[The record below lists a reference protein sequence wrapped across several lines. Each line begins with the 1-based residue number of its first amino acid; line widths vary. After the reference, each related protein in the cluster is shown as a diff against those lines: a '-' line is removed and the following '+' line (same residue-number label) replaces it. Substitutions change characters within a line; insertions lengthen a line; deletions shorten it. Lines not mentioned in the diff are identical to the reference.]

1 MAFSVMA
8 VTVDK
13 LSALVEY
20 LNRLTARAPLD
31 TLERQLQSLPIT
43 VKDVAEY
50 VHFNAA
56 NYRRNLVCGGSWYHL
71 LVICW
76 RSGQRS
82 PIHNHAES
90 TCGLKV
96 LSGVATETKFEMT
109 PCGLVKAVSS
119 RDAVKGY
126 VCASQDADIHQISN
140 LQAEGTDL
148 ITLHIYSPP
157 LLRMKTYSLTDR
169 AVGEYVPEIF
179 QHCFGSGI

>member
-1 MAFSVMA
+1 VA
-8 VTVDK
+8 VSLAASK
-13 LSALVEY
+13 LSKLLHY
-20 LNRLTARAPLD
+20 LDNLTQRAPIEA
-31 TLERQLQSLPIT
+31 LEHHLQSLDLT
-43 VKDVAEY
+43 VEDVAPY
-50 VHFNAA
+50 AQFDKNH
-56 NYRRNLVCGGSWYHL
+56 YRRNLVRGTPWYHL

-96 LSGVATETKFEMT
+96 LRGIATETKFETT
-109 PCGLVKAVSS
+109 PSSLVKAVSS
-119 RDAVKGY
+119 RDLREGHIT
-126 VCASQDADIHQISN
+126 ASQDADIHQVSN
-140 LQAEGTDL
+140 LQADGIDL

-179 QHCFGSGI
+179 EHCFGSGI